1 MLELKQIN
9 NLFLSSRMEV
19 FYVVAKFTELEK
31 EKIREELL
39 KVAYR
44 FFVDKGFKNTSLED
58 ITSSVGIA
66 KSSFYIFFESK
77 EILYMELLAHE
88 GEQIEKQVWPKVI
101 AAKDIRSAIK
111 IYLNEMALELEDKIL
126 TQRLVYDLEEYKIVS
141 RKLNPDYVG
150 SEHLRSIVPL
160 VEFIK
165 LRQDS
170 NEIIDEEPGIIAG
183 VLRAAWLIGSQK
195 GDLQQYNYERI
206 KELLFEAVAD
216 RVTRF

>member
-1 MLELKQIN
+1 
-9 NLFLSSRMEV
+9 
-19 FYVVAKFTELEK
+19 EK

>member
-1 MLELKQIN
+1 M
-9 NLFLSSRMEV
+9 
-19 FYVVAKFTELEK
+19 AKFTELEK

-39 KVAYR
+39 DVAYR
-44 FFVDKGFKNTSLED
+44 FFIDKGFKSTSLED

-77 EILYMELLAHE
+77 EILYMELLAYE

-101 AAKDIRSAIK
+101 AAEDIRSAIK
-111 IYLNEMALELEDKIL
+111 IYLNEMALELEDRIL

-141 RKLNPDYVG
+141 RKLSTDYVG

-160 VEFIK
+160 MEFIK
-165 LRQDS
+165 SRQDS
-170 NEIIDEEPGIIAG
+170 KEIIDEEPGIIAG

-206 KELLFEAVAD
+206 RELLFEAVAD
-216 RVTRF
+216 RITRT

>member
-1 MLELKQIN
+1 M
-9 NLFLSSRMEV
+9 
-19 FYVVAKFTELEK
+19 AKFTELEK

-150 SEHLRSIVPL
+150 LEHLRSIVPL

>member
-1 MLELKQIN
+1 M
-9 NLFLSSRMEV
+9 
-19 FYVVAKFTELEK
+19 AKFTELEK

-111 IYLNEMALELEDKIL
+111 IYLNEMDLELEDKIL

>member
-1 MLELKQIN
+1 MP
-9 NLFLSSRMEV
+9 
-19 FYVVAKFTELEK
+19 KFTELEK

>member
-1 MLELKQIN
+1 
-9 NLFLSSRMEV
+9 RMEV

>member
-1 MLELKQIN
+1 
-9 NLFLSSRMEV
+9 MEV

-160 VEFIK
+160 MEFIK

>member
-1 MLELKQIN
+1 
-9 NLFLSSRMEV
+9 MEV

-44 FFVDKGFKNTSLED
+44 FFIDKGFKNTSLED

-160 VEFIK
+160 MEFIK